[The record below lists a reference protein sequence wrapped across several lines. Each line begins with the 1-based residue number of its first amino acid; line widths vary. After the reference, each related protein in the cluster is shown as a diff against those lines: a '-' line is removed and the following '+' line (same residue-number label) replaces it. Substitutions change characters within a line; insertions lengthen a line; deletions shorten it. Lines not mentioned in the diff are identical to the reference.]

1 LKWSSGSCG
10 QVGILSMKVNKKQ
23 STKNQDNRRHPEMT
37 VGDNRF
43 KLP

>member
-1 LKWSSGSCG
+1 
-10 QVGILSMKVNKKQ
+10 MKVNKKQ

-37 VGDNRF
+37 VSDNRF